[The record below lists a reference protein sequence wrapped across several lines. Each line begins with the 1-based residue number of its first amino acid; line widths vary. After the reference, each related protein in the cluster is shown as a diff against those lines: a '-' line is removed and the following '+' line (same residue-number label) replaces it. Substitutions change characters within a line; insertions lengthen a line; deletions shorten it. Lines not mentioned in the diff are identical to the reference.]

1 MNWILVNSEPFLDF
15 PKPTLHNIVTLGG
28 IGVGEARP
36 LSQEWEDV
44 LSLRQKTILIS
55 LGSVIPSVLMPEGMK
70 KTIIEVVKS
79 YPNITFIWKYEKPD
93 DPYVSGVQNLVLSKW
108 TPQNDLLADD
118 RITAFVTHGG
128 SGSMMESAVHGK
140 PLIVIP
146 LFGDQ
151 TRNAKT
157 VVKYGFGIHLEKSKL
172 LRRDAF
178 RDAIENVLEDN
189 KYRSAAKRMQRMMM
203 RRLMS
208 PKEKLVKT
216 IELAAEFGNMPEQ
229 RVAGRNLGYIVYYNI
244 DIILI
249 LACIIISVTAM
260 ILYLLL
266 RLSRFL
272 FLSTKVKMQ

>member
-79 YPNITFIWKYEKPD
+79 NERHVLLAAPFWLGISPTTYPNITFIWKYEKPD

-229 RVAGRNLGYIVYYNI
+229 RPVL
-244 DIILI
+244 
-249 LACIIISVTAM
+249 
-260 ILYLLL
+260 
-266 RLSRFL
+266 
-272 FLSTKVKMQ
+272 

>member
-229 RVAGRNLGYIVYYNI
+229 RPVL
-244 DIILI
+244 
-249 LACIIISVTAM
+249 
-260 ILYLLL
+260 
-266 RLSRFL
+266 
-272 FLSTKVKMQ
+272 